1 MVLIES
7 IWRARTLTLW
17 RRKEFFRRVG
27 DLAFLGIRQPRPL
40 SELWGHYFIV
50 KVCPDPNTGCK
61 CHVPVSGVRARARAG
76 NQPWRLLCGEK
87 IHRPPSL
94 FSPVLNTSD
103 RWSFQYNLA
112 EGALGLLRVECH
124 VFPHRVRVRRE
135 RGITKCRSFTKHESR
150 QFPSL
155 SPAEAGS
162 VRAEVGGAMSAQGCN
177 RICEA
182 RARKEKAT

>member
-1 MVLIES
+1 MLETWHFRGSDSPALFQSYEGTILLLRS
-7 IWRARTLTLW
+7 AQTLTL
-17 RRKEFFRRVG
+17 G
-27 DLAFLGIRQPRPL
+27 ANATCLCP
-40 SELWGHYFIV
+40 
-50 KVCPDPNTGCK
+50 VCA
-61 CHVPVSGVRARARAG
+61 RARARAG

-124 VFPHRVRVRRE
+124 VFPHRVRVRQE